1 MILVDAQTAMP
12 SGAARRGMAIVT
24 LTANDGLSD
33 SSPDA
38 VLVTGADTRPPEI
51 VAPAEITVLACQAD
65 LRDVRIPPPDELD
78 ACEGSVEVSG
88 AVVASGG
95 RPLATPV
102 ALDEG
107 SAPASVLKPGEHVVR
122 WQAVDAAGLTST
134 FDQTVRI
141 ETCWP
146 MFRRTSSRSGQSPLV
161 GPQSSNVQW
170 VFAAND
176 SDIKSSPAVAAE
188 GTVYFGS
195 DDGRREAEKHEG
207 SCCGGRGSKGMSG
220 RRRRLV
226 STGLYTSLQVVG
238 CTRWDWNA
246 GSIVC
251 SKDLGGLPAESSPA
265 IGSDGTVYIGSYY
278 NHLYALTPGCV
289 EKWKVQ
295 TGGDV
300 DSSPAVGPTGR
311 VYVGSDDNK
320 VYAVEPS
327 GTVAWTFQTNNDID
341 STPAVS
347 ADGTAVYVGSADDRT
362 KRSTQ

>member
-1 MILVDAQTAMP
+1 MARNGVDVSRSTVNGAAPTANAGPDQSLECGASFTLDGTGSSDPDGDTIRYRWESDDVILVDAQTAMP

-38 VLVTGADTRPPEI
+38 VVVTGADTRPPEI

-65 LRDVRIPPPDELD
+65 LRDVRIPPPDGLD

-176 SDIKSSPAVAAE
+176 SDIKSSPAVAAD

-195 DDGRREAEKHEG
+195 DDGRLYAVKHDG
-207 SCCGGRGSKGMSG
+207 TLLWRT
-220 RRRRLV
+220 RLDGNVRSSPAIGFDGIV
-226 STGLYTSLQVVG
+226 SSLQVVG
-238 CTRWDWNA
+238 CTRWT
-246 GSIVC
+246 G
-251 SKDLGGLPAESSPA
+251 
-265 IGSDGTVYIGSYY
+265 
-278 NHLYALTPGCV
+278 TPG
-289 EKWKVQ
+289 
-295 TGGDV
+295 
-300 DSSPAVGPTGR
+300 A
-311 VYVGSDDNK
+311 
-320 VYAVEPS
+320 
-327 GTVAWTFQTNNDID
+327 
-341 STPAVS
+341 
-347 ADGTAVYVGSADDRT
+347 
-362 KRSTQ
+362 